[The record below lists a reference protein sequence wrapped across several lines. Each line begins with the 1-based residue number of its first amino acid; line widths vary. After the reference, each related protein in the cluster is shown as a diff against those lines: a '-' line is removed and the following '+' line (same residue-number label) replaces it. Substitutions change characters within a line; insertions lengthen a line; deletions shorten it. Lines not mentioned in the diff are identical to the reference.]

1 MKITIIY
8 DTLSGHTKKMA
19 EAVAEGARMTE
30 GIDVVLKHVD
40 DATPADM
47 FSEGVIIG
55 SPTYCGLMT
64 WKLKKWFDDGQKVA
78 WGKVDGHIG
87 AAFSSSGGLGGGN
100 ETAVFSILNGLMN
113 YGFMVFGLTEYAGK
127 GVTAHYGAVAV
138 GDPKELELKACRSL
152 GKRAGEYVK
161 LMFGNGPAGF

>member
-19 EAVAEGARMTE
+19 EAVTEGARLTE
-30 GIDVVLKHVD
+30 GIDVILKHIDEAVPED
-40 DATPADM
+40 LL
-47 FSEGVIIG
+47 SEGVIIG

-64 WKLKKWFDDGQKVA
+64 WKLKKLFDESVKAA
-78 WGKVDGHIG
+78 WGKVDGHLG

-100 ETAVFSILNGLMN
+100 EAAVFSILNALMN
-113 YGFMVFGLTEYAGK
+113 YGFAVFGMTNYTGK

-138 GDPKELELKACRSL
+138 GDPGELELKACRLL
-152 GKRAGEYVK
+152 GKRMGEYVVK
-161 LMFGNGPAGF
+161 MFGR